1 MAGTTEGLFG
11 RGFSVAADPNLV
23 FARGFGVEVSA
34 PPSEVDQNVLIQT
47 SSGKMWKSGKPNEI
61 VKELH
66 YNKPKIRKY
75 K

>member
-1 MAGTTEGLFG
+1 MSRSALETTVFWWYYEGG
-11 RGFSVAADPNLV
+11 EASGSDA
-23 FARGFGVEVSA
+23 EQI
-34 PPSEVDQNVLIQT
+34 ELINT
-47 SSGKMWKSGKPNEI
+47 ASNKMWKSGRPNEI